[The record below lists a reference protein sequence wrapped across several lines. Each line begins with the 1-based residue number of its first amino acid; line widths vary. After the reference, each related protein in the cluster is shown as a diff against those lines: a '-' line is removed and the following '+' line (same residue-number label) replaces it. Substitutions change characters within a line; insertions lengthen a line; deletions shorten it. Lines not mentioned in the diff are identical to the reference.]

1 MLKQSINPED
11 LMSFE
16 WEFQKK
22 KEKKKKREWRKYP
35 KNSENEM
42 SDLIK
47 YRSLQIIEVYK
58 MLGTSHMVQW

>member
-22 KEKKKKREWRKYP
+22 KEKKKKGVKEVPKKFRKR
-35 KNSENEM
+35 N
-42 SDLIK
+42 
-47 YRSLQIIEVYK
+47 V
-58 MLGTSHMVQW
+58 

>member
-22 KEKKKKREWRKYP
+22 KEKKKKG
-35 KNSENEM
+35 SEG
-42 SDLIK
+42 STQKIQKTKCL
-47 YRSLQIIEVYK
+47 
-58 MLGTSHMVQW
+58 T

>member
-22 KEKKKKREWRKYP
+22 KGKK
-35 KNSENEM
+35 NGSEG
-42 SDLIK
+42 STQKIQKTKCL
-47 YRSLQIIEVYK
+47 
-58 MLGTSHMVQW
+58 T